1 MYLLFTIHILIVS
14 TSPFGPC
21 QTFSSHIHILFNSFN
36 FYFHFYFYF
45 YNPFNSL
52 TFWRRA
58 GETDKAD
65 DLLWRRVHLQR
76 RPVHRHGAEVT
87 IAIIIF
93 DINTIF
99 AIIINFII
107 ITISSSKIIAIS
119 TLTTIIRSRD
129 GARNLSYILDC
140 LTTLGW
146 NEPSRCDQTSNCLDE
161 SDEDNC
167 RLLSMK
173 VGHIY
178 ISVAHFCIVL
188 FHVLVIS

>member
-1 MYLLFTIHILIVS
+1 M
-14 TSPFGPC
+14 
-21 QTFSSHIHILFNSFN
+21 
-36 FYFHFYFYF
+36 
-45 YNPFNSL
+45 
-52 TFWRRA
+52 
-58 GETDKAD
+58 
-65 DLLWRRVHLQR
+65 
-76 RPVHRHGAEVT
+76 T

-140 LTTLGW
+140 LTTLGC

-173 VGHIY
+173 VGHLY
-178 ISVAHFCIVL
+178 INVAHSLYCPFSCLSYLL
-188 FHVLVIS
+188 FFSLVTRVTTTKRLRPSALTRSTTETSQSTSMSQCR

>member
-45 YNPFNSL
+45 YNLFNSL

-107 ITISSSKIIAIS
+107 ITISSSKSIAIS

-140 LTTLGW
+140 LKRLSF
-146 NEPSRCDQTSNCLDE
+146 EQLLDE
-161 SDEDNC
+161 TNNHPGAIKPLTAWTSQTRTIVDFSPW
-167 RLLSMK
+167 RSA
-173 VGHIY
+173 IY
-178 ISVAHFCIVL
+178 I
-188 FHVLVIS
+188 